1 MIALVV
7 SLQIHEH
14 KLDEFLDAIK
24 ENAERSFRDE
34 VGCHYFDVTQDREDP
49 LHFIF
54 YELYL
59 DEAAVEAHRAA
70 PHFAD
75 WRKAASECVVNGSQV
90 NTLCNQKFHHSYP
103 RGVEPARQTT
113 QPDGTS

>member
-7 SLQIHEH
+7 SLKVHQH
-14 KLDEFLDAIK
+14 KLEAFLAAIQH
-24 ENAERSFRDE
+24 NADRTFSDE
-34 VGCHYFDVTQDREDP
+34 VGCRYFDVTQDREDP

-70 PHFAD
+70 PHFAE
-75 WRKAASECVVNGSQV
+75 WRKAAGECVVPGSQV
-90 NTLCNQKFHHSYP
+90 NTLCDQKYHHP
-103 RGVEPARQTT
+103 
-113 QPDGTS
+113 